1 MILQLFEYNSFY
13 NFIYVTKTF
22 QLAIDRKLIY
32 TVCLKTTYESLRVL
46 EKNNIVLWNNDVQT
60 FLWYAVEFNVVQT
73 ILETQYY
80 LMNFNVNVASYRL
93 VSKENSVLWPSK
105 PPRHRL
111 VTKGDARF
119 NDTITYRNLL

>member
-1 MILQLFEYNSFY
+1 MILQLCEYNSFY

-32 TVCLKTTYESLRVL
+32 TVCLKTTYDSLRVL
-46 EKNNIVLWNNDVQT
+46 EKNDIVLWNNDVQT

-80 LMNFNVNVASYRL
+80 LMNFNINGICESL
-93 VSKENSVLWPSK
+93 KFFL
-105 PPRHRL
+105 
-111 VTKGDARF
+111 
-119 NDTITYRNLL
+119 